1 VTDDDRDIGHLAIE
15 RAAVRG
21 WPALE
26 TEVVDG
32 WQLRASSG
40 GSTRANTV
48 SALDYTGEDLEATV
62 ARVEAFY
69 RARSL
74 PPRVNLTPVSKPDG
88 LDSWLGER
96 GWSRHG
102 DHITMAKAVAPRAI
116 PPIST
121 GRLIAADAPDAAWFA
136 VYLEGLSQ
144 DRRAVAPAL
153 VARVPSPRVFFSLVR
168 DGTTI
173 ASGLTVVDGPL
184 ASVQCMATLPAARR
198 TGAAALVLDAI
209 ERHAAAAGVR
219 RLYLQADAENRAA
232 LGLYT
237 SVGFTL
243 VGRYHTRIAPG

>member
-1 VTDDDRDIGHLAIE
+1 VTDVDPDIGLLAIE

-26 TEVVDG
+26 TELVDG

-48 SALDYTGEDLEATV
+48 SALDYTGVDLAATL

-69 RARSL
+69 RARNL

-88 LDSWLGER
+88 LDTWLGER
-96 GWSRHG
+96 GWSQHG
-102 DHITMAKAVAPRAI
+102 DHITMAKAVAPRAVR
-116 PPIST
+116 PTST
-121 GRLIAADAPDAAWFA
+121 GELIAAEAPDAAWFA
-136 VYLEGLSQ
+136 VYLEGLSP
-144 DRRAVAPAL
+144 DRRTVAPAL
-153 VARVPSPRVFFSLVR
+153 VARVPAPRVFLSLVR
-168 DGTTI
+168 DGVTV

-198 TGAAALVLDAI
+198 TGAAALILDAI
-209 ERHAAAAGVR
+209 ERHAATAGVR
-219 RLYLQADAENRAA
+219 RLYLQADAVNAA
-232 LGLYT
+232 AIGLY
-237 SVGFTL
+237 SGVGFTL

>member
-1 VTDDDRDIGHLAIE
+1 MNDDDPVTGLLAIE

-26 TEVVDG
+26 TELVDG

-48 SALDYTGEDLEATV
+48 SALDYTGGDLDATI
-62 ARVEAFY
+62 ARVKAFY

-88 LDSWLGER
+88 LDTLLGER
-96 GWSRHG
+96 GWSHHG
-102 DHITMAKAVAPRAI
+102 DHITMAKAVAPRAV
-116 PPIST
+116 PPTST
-121 GRLIAADAPDAAWFA
+121 GELVAAASPEAAWFA
-136 VYLEGLSQ
+136 VYLEGLSP

-153 VARVPSPRVFFSLVR
+153 VARVPSPRVFFSVVR
-168 DGTTI
+168 HGVTV

-198 TGAAALVLDAI
+198 TGAAARILDAI
-209 ERHAAAAGVR
+209 ERHAAASGVR
-219 RLYLQADAENRAA
+219 RLYLQADAVNAA
-232 LGLYT
+232 AVGLY
-237 SVGFTL
+237 SGVGFTL
-243 VGRYHTRIAPG
+243 VGRYHTRIAPD